1 MTTHYRYNAP
11 HQRYVDAQ
19 INARVMKLVDM
30 TDSKSVARN
39 SVPVQVRPLVP
50 FSLNREQADLESVFL
65 CLEKI
70 VSVHPRYPH
79 LNFPVRILNYER
91 VFELLATRLWTNPS
105 NVL

>member
-1 MTTHYRYNAP
+1 MTAHYRYNAP

-50 FSLNREQADLESVFL
+50 SL
-65 CLEKI
+65 
-70 VSVHPRYPH
+70 
-79 LNFPVRILNYER
+79 
-91 VFELLATRLWTNPS
+91 
-105 NVL
+105 

>member
-1 MTTHYRYNAP
+1 MTAHYRYNAP

-50 FSLNREQADLESVFL
+50 FSFYLLKRETINR
-65 CLEKI
+65 
-70 VSVHPRYPH
+70 P
-79 LNFPVRILNYER
+79 
-91 VFELLATRLWTNPS
+91 
-105 NVL
+105 

>member
-1 MTTHYRYNAP
+1 MTAHYRYNAP

-50 FSLNREQADLESVFL
+50 SHVLTHSIPVNFRLYSYCLLGLCVLLRPMRSIVIPKHMVLHSVLHRF
-65 CLEKI
+65 
-70 VSVHPRYPH
+70 
-79 LNFPVRILNYER
+79 NYD
-91 VFELLATRLWTNPS
+91 
-105 NVL
+105 

>member
-1 MTTHYRYNAP
+1 MTAHYRYNAP

-50 FSLNREQADLESVFL
+50 SIKTQQNNNRPRVGFFVSRDSV
-65 CLEKI
+65 I
-70 VSVHPRYPH
+70 
-79 LNFPVRILNYER
+79 
-91 VFELLATRLWTNPS
+91 
-105 NVL
+105 

>member
-1 MTTHYRYNAP
+1 MTAHYRYNAP

-50 FSLNREQADLESVFL
+50 NLKDPYLA
-65 CLEKI
+65 
-70 VSVHPRYPH
+70 VSSM
-79 LNFPVRILNYER
+79 L
-91 VFELLATRLWTNPS
+91 
-105 NVL
+105 

>member
-1 MTTHYRYNAP
+1 MTAHYRYNAP

-50 FSLNREQADLESVFL
+50 ISVFFAHN
-65 CLEKI
+65 E
-70 VSVHPRYPH
+70 PT
-79 LNFPVRILNYER
+79 
-91 VFELLATRLWTNPS
+91 FELVFLFLSSLFIYLP
-105 NVL
+105 